1 MRKIFVLLLL
11 FQFGF
16 QPAWS
21 VDFQHDYSRTW
32 VSKMF
37 LSMPDKAG
45 GSDVKIT
52 FEEAFDLIK
61 QTDQLTLGVPKIIYL
76 VGWQYNGHDDKYPA
90 FFEVNPALK
99 RNADPTALESLR
111 WLIREARRYNT
122 VVSLHINM
130 TDAYEDSPLWL
141 EYVEKDLISKN
152 KNGELKVIGEY
163 NGRKAYQINYRNEWN
178 AGYTQMRIDRLVG
191 MIPEL
196 KESATIHSD
205 AWFAR
210 PSEGHNETM
219 VMEAGYQ
226 QKTALYWKAKGV
238 DVTNEFYLDYLQG
251 YVPFIYHFN
260 AFSQQDYMNIPADV
274 CTGSGLNPDIR
285 ETDFDLGFL
294 FGTTC
299 YGETCWM
306 NKPIWAER
314 LTSAFM
320 LNCPHYFFLNRH
332 KRLNIEGTGKD
343 RVVLYDGNIKVSLSD
358 STVTHGNRVLRRGNT
373 CCYPAVWRTDGGA
386 IVYSADKDGKMCFDI
401 PYLWDGAKQAVL
413 YKITTSGLQKIKN
426 LSIQNF
432 KFTVDIEKGVPYYV
446 IPE

>member
-1 MRKIFVLLLL
+1 MRNIFVLLLIL
-11 FQFGF
+11 MLGI
-16 QPAWS
+16 QPVWS
-21 VDFQHDYSRTW
+21 TDFQHDYSRTW

-37 LSMPDKAG
+37 LSMPDKTG
-45 GSDVKIT
+45 GSNVSIT
-52 FEEAFDLIK
+52 FEKALDLIK
-61 QTDQLTLGVPKIIYL
+61 QTDQLTLGIPKIIYL

-99 RNADPTALESLR
+99 RDIDLTALESLR
-111 WLIREARRYNT
+111 WLIREAHKYNT

-130 TDAYEDSPLWL
+130 TDAYEDSPLWPQ
-141 EYVEKDLISKN
+141 YVEKDLISKN

-163 NGRKAYQINYRNEWN
+163 NGRKAYQVNYRNEWN
-178 AGYTQMRIDRLVG
+178 AGYTQMRIDRLVD

-210 PSEGHNETM
+210 SSEGHNETQ
-219 VMEAGYQ
+219 VMEAVYQ
-226 QKTALYWKAKGV
+226 QKTALYWKAKGL
-238 DVTNEFYLDYLQG
+238 DVTTEFYLDYLLG

-260 AFSQQDYMNIPADV
+260 GFSQQDYLDTPADV

-285 ETDFDLGFL
+285 DTDFDLAFL

-299 YGETCWM
+299 YGEVCWM
-306 NKPIWAER
+306 DKTAWIQR
-314 LTSAFM
+314 LTAAFM

-332 KRLNIEGTGKD
+332 RPVKVEGTGKE

-358 STVTHGNRVLRRGNT
+358 STVAQGSRVLRRGNT
-373 CCYPAVWRTDGGA
+373 FCYPALWREDGGA
-386 IVYSADKDGKMCFDI
+386 ILYSADREGKINFDI
-401 PYLWDGAKQAVL
+401 PYLWDDAKELVL
-413 YKITTSGLQKIKN
+413 YKITPAGLQKIQKM
-426 LSIQNF
+426 SVKNF
-432 KFTVDIEKGVPYYV
+432 KFTANIEKNVPYYV